1 VIRHAFVRF
10 GLVLVLLCPAV
21 AARAQ
26 TASTPPTP
34 ALPADPKAILESLER
49 AFVSV
54 AERVM
59 PAVVHIDA
67 TPREPERQPR
77 GGREGRDPRERM
89 SPRERQDFERRFRE
103 FFGEDF
109 ERFFRQGPAPRREAR
124 NQGSGVIVDKSGVIL
139 TNNHLIENAG
149 EIEVRLSDKRKFKA
163 KVAGRDPKTDLA
175 VLKIEAESELPTAEL
190 GDSDRLR
197 VGQWAIA
204 VGNPFGLDRTVTVG
218 IISATGRQDLR
229 VTTYE
234 SFIQTDAAINPGNSG
249 GPLVNLDGKV
259 IGINT
264 AITSV
269 GQGIGFAIPAN
280 MARRVL
286 PQLLATGRVTRGWL
300 GVRIQALT
308 EELAPSFG
316 AKENEGVL
324 VADVMPGGPAES
336 GGLKSG
342 DVIVE
347 FGGQRTAEVPD
358 LQRAV
363 ADAEPG
369 KVSRVT
375 ILRDGKRESLDVKIG
390 EMPADEPMVASRG
403 TERWGL
409 SVQPITPELARQFK
423 LPGNDGVLV
432 AEVEENSPAARAGI
446 RPGDAIVEVNRRRV
460 RDLRSFEDALG
471 GSEQDVLLFLQRE
484 GRSQYVV
491 LKSEPPSR

>member
-1 VIRHAFVRF
+1 VNRLSVIRLSL
-10 GLVLVLLCPAV
+10 GLLLLVPAV
-21 AARAQ
+21 DGRAQ
-26 TASTPPTP
+26 TTAP
-34 ALPADPKAILESLER
+34 APAPADPKAILESLER

-67 TPREPERQPR
+67 TPKEAPRER
-77 GGREGRDPRERM
+77 GPREGRDPRERLT
-89 SPRERQDFERRFRE
+89 PPERRDFERRFRE

-109 ERFFRQGPAPRREAR
+109 ERFFRQQRPPSRESR
-124 NQGSGVIVDKSGVIL
+124 SQGSGVIVDPSGVIL

-149 EIEVRLSDKRKFKA
+149 EIEVRLSDKRRFKA
-163 KVAGRDPKTDLA
+163 KVIGRDPKTDLA
-175 VLKIEAESELPTAEL
+175 VLKIEGPGAFPVAEL

-197 VGQWAIA
+197 IGQWAIA

-218 IISATGRQDLR
+218 IISATGRQGVGL
-229 VTTYE
+229 TTYE

-264 AITSV
+264 AIVSV
-269 GQGIGFAIPAN
+269 GQGIGFAVPAS
-280 MARRVL
+280 MARRVM
-286 PQLLATGRVTRGWL
+286 PQLLASGRVTRGWL
-300 GVRIQALT
+300 GVRIQTLT
-308 EELAPSFG
+308 EELAQSFG
-316 AKENEGVL
+316 VKEGEGVL
-324 VADVMPGGPAES
+324 VADVMSGGPAEA

-342 DVIVE
+342 DVIVD
-347 FGGQRTAEVPD
+347 FQGQRTAEVPD

-363 ADAEPG
+363 ADAQPG
-369 KVSRVT
+369 TAARVT
-375 ILRDGKRESLDVKIG
+375 ILRDGRSEALSIKIG
-390 EMPADEPMVASRG
+390 EMPADEPVVASRG

-409 SVQPITPELARQFK
+409 TVQPITPELATQFK

-432 AEVEENSPAARAGI
+432 TEVEEGTPAARAGI

-460 RDLRSFEDALG
+460 RDLKSFEEALG
-471 GSEQDVLLFLQRE
+471 RGEQDVLLFVQRE

-491 LKSEPPSR
+491 LKPEGR